1 MKNLI
6 IIVAIAIAGWFIVQK
21 FMPQLLKPS
30 GTIIN
35 AGNSLKNDEDR
46 AKAAAVTANKAVIQG
61 AILQYRGMQGTNPAT
76 LQDLVDKKYL
86 GSIPEGDWKYNPETG
101 ELGE

>member
-1 MKNLI
+1 MSSCM
-6 IIVAIAIAGWFIVQK
+6 FR
-21 FMPQLLKPS
+21 
-30 GTIIN
+30 
-35 AGNSLKNDEDR
+35 DREDGDM
-46 AKAAAVTANKAVIQG
+46 ATAVVESSVTAE
-61 AILQYRGMQGTNPAT
+61 TPT

>member
-1 MKNLI
+1 MKKILI
-6 IIVAIAIAGWFIVQK
+6 IVIIAVAGWFVVQK

-30 GTIIN
+30 STIIN

-46 AKAAAVTANKAVIQG
+46 AKAAAVTADRAIIQS
-61 AILQYRGMQGTNPAT
+61 AILQYRGMQGSNPAT

-86 GSIPEGDWKYNPETG
+86 GSIPAGDWKYNAETG